1 MSTCWP
7 YLGLLLLCLTN
18 MRWNGSCR
26 QRSSLGGR
34 GVMMAMM
41 TMKTKLKVPRE
52 KECQWKQE
60 IKEVTGSNGF
70 F

>member
-1 MSTCWP
+1 MFNQYEVEWFMQIEKL
-7 YLGLLLLCLTN
+7 LG
-18 MRWNGSCR
+18 RKGW
-26 QRSSLGGR
+26 
-34 GVMMAMM
+34 MMAMM

>member
-7 YLGLLLLCLTN
+7 FWACYYYFN
-18 MRWNGSCR
+18 QYEVEWFM

>member
-7 YLGLLLLCLTN
+7 YWACYTIFNQYEVEWFMQTEKLLG
-18 MRWNGSCR
+18 RK
-26 QRSSLGGR
+26 GGR
-34 GVMMAMM
+34 GATM